1 MRKLKINEQKLL
13 EAMKGL
19 VNEANECY
27 SDYDEDEEA
36 YNQVVTVTNTSNLF
50 CFVNDFDELYDSMD
64 AKTAN
69 ILANIL
75 DKTFKGIV
83 EVVDT
88 DLE

>member
-13 EAMKGL
+13 EVMKGL
-19 VNEANECY
+19 VNEANKCY

-50 CFVNDFDELYDSMD
+50 SFMNNFDKLYNSMD
-64 AKTAN
+64 DKTSN

>member
-1 MRKLKINEQKLL
+1 MRKLKINDQKLL
-13 EAMKGL
+13 EVMKGL

-27 SDYDEDEEA
+27 SGYNEDEEA
-36 YNQVVTVTNTSNLF
+36 YNQIVTVTNTSNLF
-50 CFVNDFDELYDSMD
+50 SFMNDFDKLYNSMD
-64 AKTAN
+64 DKTLN